1 MAKQS
6 PHTSLVMK
14 LIKENKFKEAH
25 EYVLLNLEQDSNHI
39 ESLYFGS
46 VCARYLKNYQQSN
59 DYLERLLTLS
69 PDMGRAYQE
78 LGHLNRDRGSLELAA
93 GYYRQACEMNPAL
106 ISSWQFLYDYYKDIG
121 KKDASSHALEQL
133 ENLKSLPNT
142 LLYINQILYEG
153 KLSEAEK
160 MCRDF
165 LKKDPKNTEAMSILS
180 EIASKLGY
188 LEDAEFLLENAVN
201 FEPNNSELRKKYL
214 IILRKRQKFS
224 KAMIQAEYLCKN
236 FPKNLSFKAQMA
248 IEIMQNGDYE
258 KAIEIFDSILKKA
271 PNDPNTLTSKGH
283 ALKTFGNNIDAIKSY
298 KLAHKAKP
306 DHGEA
311 YFSLANLKTYS
322 FKTSEIALM
331 KNQLENVNLLSKDR
345 VYFHFAL
352 AYALEKEGEYE
363 EAFSHL
369 EKGNEIKKINNRYS
383 IKGMKDEIHSQIQ
396 ICDSNF
402 FSSHGEGGLNKND
415 PIFILGLPRSGSTLI
430 EQILASHSQIDGTL
444 ELPNILSM
452 AHGLRGHDRLSNEG
466 KYPSVLKSL
475 TKDQRKEMG
484 LEYITDTF
492 IHRDKAPRFTDKMPN
507 NFRHIG
513 LIHLILPN
521 AKIIDARRYPLDCC
535 FSIYKQLFAQGQEF
549 SYGLEEIGNYYRNYI
564 DLMDHWNRVLPGKI
578 LKVNNEDIIND
589 LEGQVKRIID
599 YLELP
604 FEKECISFYNTKRS
618 VRTASSE
625 QVRKPINKDGVE
637 RWKPYSKK
645 LKPLVDCLGEEL
657 LKPEDIALIN

>member
-1 MAKQS
+1 MTKQS
-6 PHTSLVMK
+6 PHTSLVIK
-14 LIKENKFKEAH
+14 LIKENKFEEAH
-25 EYVLLNLEQDSNHI
+25 KYVLLNLRQDSNHI

-59 DYLERLLTLS
+59 DYLERLLALS

-78 LGHLNRDRGSLELAA
+78 LGHLSRDRGNLELAA

-121 KKDASSHALEQL
+121 KKDASNHALEQL

-142 LLYINQILYEG
+142 LLYISQILYEG

-283 ALKTFGNNIDAIKSY
+283 ALKTFGNNIDAIESY

-322 FKTSEIALM
+322 FKTSEIASM
-331 KNQLENVNLLSKDR
+331 KNQLENINLLSKDR

-383 IKGMKDEIHSQIQ
+383 INGMKDEIQSQIQ

-452 AHGLRGHDRLSNEG
+452 AHSLRGHDKLANQG

-484 LEYITDTF
+484 LEYIKDTF
-492 IHRDKAPRFTDKMPN
+492 MHRDKAPRFTDKMPN

-549 SYGLEEIGNYYRNYI
+549 SYGLEEIGSYYRNYI

-604 FEKECISFYNTKRS
+604 FEEECISFYNTKRS

-625 QVRKPINKDGVE
+625 QVRKPINKDGLE

-645 LKPLVDCLGEEL
+645 LKPLVDCLGEGL
-657 LKPEDIALIN
+657 LKSEDIALIN

>member
-93 GYYRQACEMNPAL
+93 GYYRQAFEMNPAL
-106 ISSWQFLYDYYKDIG
+106 ISSWQFLYDYYRDIG

-180 EIASKLGY
+180 EIASRLGY

-201 FEPNNSELRKKYL
+201 FEPNNPELRKKYL
-214 IILRKRQKFS
+214 IILRKKQKFS
-224 KAMIQAEYLCKN
+224 KAMIQAEYLCKT
-236 FPKNLSFKAQMA
+236 FPKNLSYKAQMA

>member
-1 MAKQS
+1 MTKQS
-6 PHTSLVMK
+6 PHTSLVIK
-14 LIKENKFKEAH
+14 LIKENKFEEAH
-25 EYVLLNLEQDSNHI
+25 KYVLLNLRQDSNHI

-59 DYLERLLTLS
+59 DYLERLLALS

-78 LGHLNRDRGSLELAA
+78 LGHLSRDRGNLELAA

-121 KKDASSHALEQL
+121 KKDASNHALEQL
-133 ENLKSLPNT
+133 DNLKSLPNT
-142 LLYINQILYEG
+142 LLYISQILYEG

-283 ALKTFGNNIDAIKSY
+283 ALKTFGNNIDAIESY

-322 FKTSEIALM
+322 FKTSEIASM
-331 KNQLENVNLLSKDR
+331 KNQLENINLLSKDR

-383 IKGMKDEIHSQIQ
+383 IDGMKDEIQSQIQ

-452 AHGLRGHDRLSNEG
+452 AHSLRGHDKLANQG

-484 LEYITDTF
+484 LEYIKDTF
-492 IHRDKAPRFTDKMPN
+492 MHRDKAPRFTDKMPN

-549 SYGLEEIGNYYRNYI
+549 SYGLEEIGSYYRNYI

-604 FEKECISFYNTKRS
+604 FEEECISFYNTKRS

-625 QVRKPINKDGVE
+625 QVRKPINKDGLE

-645 LKPLVDCLGEEL
+645 LKPLVDCLGEGL
-657 LKPEDIALIN
+657 LKSEDIALIN

>member
-1 MAKQS
+1 MTKQS
-6 PHTSLVMK
+6 PHTSLVIK
-14 LIKENKFKEAH
+14 LIKENKFEEAH
-25 EYVLLNLEQDSNHI
+25 KYVLLNLRQDSNHI

-78 LGHLNRDRGSLELAA
+78 LGHLSRDRGNLELAA

-121 KKDASSHALEQL
+121 KKDASNHALEQL
-133 ENLKSLPNT
+133 DNLKSLPNT
-142 LLYINQILYEG
+142 LLYISQILYEG

-283 ALKTFGNNIDAIKSY
+283 ALKTFGNNIDAIESY

-322 FKTSEIALM
+322 FKTSEIASM
-331 KNQLENVNLLSKDR
+331 KNQLENINLLSKDR

-383 IKGMKDEIHSQIQ
+383 IDGMKDEIQSQIQ

-452 AHGLRGHDRLSNEG
+452 AHSLRGHDKLANQG

-484 LEYITDTF
+484 LEYIKDTF
-492 IHRDKAPRFTDKMPN
+492 MHRDKAPRFTDKMPN

-549 SYGLEEIGNYYRNYI
+549 SYGLEEIGSYYRNYI

-604 FEKECISFYNTKRS
+604 FEEECISFYNTKRS

-625 QVRKPINKDGVE
+625 QVRKPINKDGLE

-645 LKPLVDCLGEEL
+645 LKPLVDCLGEGL
-657 LKPEDIALIN
+657 LKSEDIALIN

>member
-1 MAKQS
+1 MTKQS
-6 PHTSLVMK
+6 PHTSLVIK
-14 LIKENKFKEAH
+14 LIKENKFEEAH
-25 EYVLLNLEQDSNHI
+25 KYVLLNLRQDSNHI

-78 LGHLNRDRGSLELAA
+78 LGHLSRDRGNLELAA

-283 ALKTFGNNIDAIKSY
+283 ALKTFGNNIDAIESY

-322 FKTSEIALM
+322 FKTSEIASM
-331 KNQLENVNLLSKDR
+331 KNQLENINLLSKDR

-383 IKGMKDEIHSQIQ
+383 INGMKDEIQSQIQ

-452 AHGLRGHDRLSNEG
+452 AHSLRGHDKLANQG

-484 LEYITDTF
+484 LEYIKDTF
-492 IHRDKAPRFTDKMPN
+492 MHRDKAPRFTDKMPN

-549 SYGLEEIGNYYRNYI
+549 SYGLEEIGSYYRNYI

-604 FEKECISFYNTKRS
+604 FEEECISFYNTKRS

-625 QVRKPINKDGVE
+625 QVRKPINKDGLE

-645 LKPLVDCLGEEL
+645 LKPLVDCLGEGL
-657 LKPEDIALIN
+657 LKSEDIALIN

>member
-106 ISSWQFLYDYYKDIG
+106 ISSWQFLYDYYRDIG

-180 EIASKLGY
+180 EIASRLGY

-201 FEPNNSELRKKYL
+201 FEPNNPELRKKYL
-214 IILRKRQKFS
+214 IILRKKQKFS
-224 KAMIQAEYLCKN
+224 KAMIQAEYLCKT
-236 FPKNLSFKAQMA
+236 FPKNLSYKAQMA

-549 SYGLEEIGNYYRNYI
+549 SYGLEEIGSYYRNYI

>member
-106 ISSWQFLYDYYKDIG
+106 ISSWQFLYDYYRDIG

-165 LKKDPKNTEAMSILS
+165 LKKDPRNTEAMSILS
-180 EIASKLGY
+180 EIASRLGY

-201 FEPNNSELRKKYL
+201 FEPNNPELRKKYL
-214 IILRKRQKFS
+214 IILRKKQKFS
-224 KAMIQAEYLCKN
+224 KAMIQAEYLCKT
-236 FPKNLSFKAQMA
+236 FPKNLSYKAQMA

-363 EAFSHL
+363 EAFFHL

-549 SYGLEEIGNYYRNYI
+549 SYGLEEIGSYYRNYI

>member
-106 ISSWQFLYDYYKDIG
+106 ISSWQFLYDYYRDIG

-180 EIASKLGY
+180 EIASRLGY
-188 LEDAEFLLENAVN
+188 LDDAEFLLENAVN
-201 FEPNNSELRKKYL
+201 FEPNNPELRKKYL
-214 IILRKRQKFS
+214 IILRKKQKFS
-224 KAMIQAEYLCKN
+224 KAMIQAEYLCKT
-236 FPKNLSFKAQMA
+236 FPKNLSYKAQMA

-645 LKPLVDCLGEEL
+645 LKPLVDYLGEEL

>member
-1 MAKQS
+1 MTKQS
-6 PHTSLVMK
+6 PHTSLIIK
-14 LIKENKFKEAH
+14 LIKENKFEEAH
-25 EYVLLNLEQDSNHI
+25 KYVLLNLRQDSNHI

-59 DYLERLLTLS
+59 DYLERLLALS

-78 LGHLNRDRGSLELAA
+78 LGHLSRDRGNLELAA

-121 KKDASSHALEQL
+121 KKDASNHALEQL
-133 ENLKSLPNT
+133 DNLKSLPNT
-142 LLYINQILYEG
+142 LLYISQILYEG

-224 KAMIQAEYLCKN
+224 KAMIQAEYLCKT

-283 ALKTFGNNIDAIKSY
+283 ALKTFGNNIDAIESY

-322 FKTSEIALM
+322 FKTSEIASM
-331 KNQLENVNLLSKDR
+331 KNQLENINLLSKDR

-383 IKGMKDEIHSQIQ
+383 IDGMKDEIQSQIQ

-452 AHGLRGHDRLSNEG
+452 AHSLRGHDKLANQG

-484 LEYITDTF
+484 LEYIKDTF
-492 IHRDKAPRFTDKMPN
+492 MHRDKAPRFTDKMPN

-549 SYGLEEIGNYYRNYI
+549 SYGLEEIGSYYRNYI

-604 FEKECISFYNTKRS
+604 FEEECISFYNTKRS

-625 QVRKPINKDGVE
+625 QVRKPINKDGLE

-645 LKPLVDCLGEEL
+645 LKPLVDCLGEGL
-657 LKPEDIALIN
+657 LKSEDIALIN

>member
-1 MAKQS
+1 MTKQS
-6 PHTSLVMK
+6 PHMQDIIK
-14 LIKENKFKEAH
+14 LIKENKFEEA
-25 EYVLLNLEQDSNHI
+25 YDYILLNLENDSNHT
-39 ESLYFGS
+39 ESLYFGA
-46 VCARYLKNYQQSN
+46 VCSRYLKNFNQTNNHLKQ
-59 DYLERLLTLS
+59 LLSLS

-78 LGHLNRDRGSLELAA
+78 LGHLNRDKGNLEQAS

-106 ISSWQFLYDYYKDIG
+106 MASWQFLFDFYKSIG
-121 KKDASSHALEQL
+121 KKEAAEHALEQL
-133 ENLKSLPNT
+133 QYLKSLPNT

-153 KLSEAEK
+153 KLSEAEE

-165 LKKDPKNTEAMSILS
+165 LKKDPKNTQAMAILS
-180 EIASKLGY
+180 EIASRLGY

-201 FEPNNSELRKKYL
+201 FEPNNAELRKKYL

-224 KAMIQAEYLCKN
+224 KAMTQAKYLCKT

-258 KAIEIFDSILKKA
+258 EAIAIFDDILKKA

-283 ALKTFGNNIDAIKSY
+283 ALKTFGKNASAIESY
-298 KLAHKAKP
+298 KLAHGAKP

-322 FKTSEIALM
+322 FRTSEITTM
-331 KNQLENVNLLSKDR
+331 TNQLKNINLLSKDR

-352 AYALEKEGEYE
+352 AYALEKKGEYE
-363 EAFSHL
+363 QAFFHL

-383 IKGMKDEIHSQIQ
+383 IDRMKSEIQSQIK
-396 ICDSNF
+396 ICNSSF
-402 FSSHGEGGLNKND
+402 FSGHGEGGAEKND

-452 AHGLRGHDRLSNEG
+452 AHSLRGHDRLTNRGE
-466 KYPSVLKSL
+466 YPAILKSL
-475 TKDQRKEMG
+475 TAGQRKEMG
-484 LEYITDTF
+484 LEYINDTF
-492 IHRDKAPRFTDKMPN
+492 MHRDKAPRFTDKMPN

-549 SYGLEEIGNYYRNYI
+549 SYGLKEIGSYYRNYI
-564 DLMDHWNRVLPGKI
+564 DLMDHWNKVLPGKI
-578 LKVNNEDIIND
+578 LKVNNEDVIND

-599 YLELP
+599 YLGLS
-604 FEKECISFYNTKRS
+604 FEEECISFYNTKRS

-625 QVRKPINKDGVE
+625 QVRKPVNKDGLG
-637 RWKPYSKK
+637 RWKPYSSK
-645 LKPLVDCLGEEL
+645 LEPLVSCLGEEL
-657 LKPEDIALIN
+657 LKSEDIALIN

>member
-46 VCARYLKNYQQSN
+46 VCARYLMNYQQSN

-106 ISSWQFLYDYYKDIG
+106 ISSWQFLYDYYRDIG

-180 EIASKLGY
+180 EIASRLGY

-201 FEPNNSELRKKYL
+201 FEPNNPELRKKYL
-214 IILRKRQKFS
+214 IILRKKQKFS
-224 KAMIQAEYLCKN
+224 KAMIQAEYLCKT
-236 FPKNLSFKAQMA
+236 FPKNLSYKAQMA

-645 LKPLVDCLGEEL
+645 LKPLVDYLGKEL

>member
-78 LGHLNRDRGSLELAA
+78 LGHLNRDKGSLELAA

-106 ISSWQFLYDYYKDIG
+106 ISSWQFLYDYYRDIG

-180 EIASKLGY
+180 EIASRLGY

-201 FEPNNSELRKKYL
+201 FEPNNPELRKKYL
-214 IILRKRQKFS
+214 IILRKKQKFS
-224 KAMIQAEYLCKN
+224 KAMTQAEYLCKT
-236 FPKNLSFKAQMA
+236 FPKNLSYKAQMA

-645 LKPLVDCLGEEL
+645 LKPLVDYLGEEL

>member
-1 MAKQS
+1 MTKES

-25 EYVLLNLEQDSNHI
+25 EYVLQNLEQDSNHI

-46 VCARYLKNYQQSN
+46 VCARYLKNYRQSN

-106 ISSWQFLYDYYKDIG
+106 ISSWQFLYDYYRDIG
-121 KKDASSHALEQL
+121 KHDASSHALEQL

-180 EIASKLGY
+180 EIASRLGY

-201 FEPNNSELRKKYL
+201 FEPNNPELRKKYL
-214 IILRKRQKFS
+214 IILRKKQKFS
-224 KAMIQAEYLCKN
+224 KAMIQAEYLCKT
-236 FPKNLSFKAQMA
+236 FPKNLSYKAQMA

-283 ALKTFGNNIDAIKSY
+283 ALKTFGNNIDAIESY

-322 FKTSEIALM
+322 FKMNEITLM
-331 KNQLENVNLLSKDR
+331 KSQLENVNLLSKDR

-452 AHGLRGHDRLSNEG
+452 AHGLRGHDRLSNQG

-484 LEYITDTF
+484 LAYINDTF
-492 IHRDKAPRFTDKMPN
+492 MHRDKAPRFTDKMPN

-549 SYGLEEIGNYYRNYI
+549 SYGLEEIGSYYRNYI

-589 LEGQVKRIID
+589 LEGQAKRIID

-604 FEKECISFYNTKRS
+604 FEDECISFYNTKRS

-645 LKPLVDCLGEEL
+645 LKPLVDCLGEGL
-657 LKPEDIALIN
+657 LKSEDIALIN

>member
-25 EYVLLNLEQDSNHI
+25 EYVLLNLDQDSNHI

-106 ISSWQFLYDYYKDIG
+106 ISSWQFLYDYYRDIG

-180 EIASKLGY
+180 EIASRLGY

-201 FEPNNSELRKKYL
+201 FEPNNPELRKKYL
-214 IILRKRQKFS
+214 IILRKKQKFS
-224 KAMIQAEYLCKN
+224 KAMIQAEYLCKT
-236 FPKNLSFKAQMA
+236 FPKNLSYKAQMA

-383 IKGMKDEIHSQIQ
+383 MKGMKDEIHSQIQ

-645 LKPLVDCLGEEL
+645 LKPLVDYLGEEL

>member
-106 ISSWQFLYDYYKDIG
+106 ISSWQFLYDYYRDIG

-180 EIASKLGY
+180 EIASRLGY

-201 FEPNNSELRKKYL
+201 FEPNNPELRKKYL
-214 IILRKRQKFS
+214 IILRKKQKFS
-224 KAMIQAEYLCKN
+224 KAMIQAEYLCKT
-236 FPKNLSFKAQMA
+236 FPKNLSYKAQMA

-363 EAFSHL
+363 EAFFHL

-645 LKPLVDCLGEEL
+645 LKPLVDYLGEEL

>member
-1 MAKQS
+1 MTKQS
-6 PHTSLVMK
+6 PHTSLIIK
-14 LIKENKFKEAH
+14 LIKENKFEEAH
-25 EYVLLNLEQDSNHI
+25 KYVLLNLRQDSNHI

-59 DYLERLLTLS
+59 DYLERLLALS

-78 LGHLNRDRGSLELAA
+78 LGHLSRDRGNLELAA

-121 KKDASSHALEQL
+121 KKDASNHALEQL
-133 ENLKSLPNT
+133 DNLKSLPNT
-142 LLYINQILYEG
+142 LLYISQILYEG

-283 ALKTFGNNIDAIKSY
+283 ALKTFGNNIDAIESY

-322 FKTSEIALM
+322 FKTSEIASM
-331 KNQLENVNLLSKDR
+331 KNQLENINLLSKDR

-383 IKGMKDEIHSQIQ
+383 INGMKDEIQSQIQ

-452 AHGLRGHDRLSNEG
+452 AHSLRGHDKLANQG

-484 LEYITDTF
+484 LEYIKDTF
-492 IHRDKAPRFTDKMPN
+492 MHRDKAPRFTDKMPN

-549 SYGLEEIGNYYRNYI
+549 SYGLEEIGSYYRNYI

-604 FEKECISFYNTKRS
+604 FEEECISFYNTKRS

-625 QVRKPINKDGVE
+625 QVRKPINKDGLE

-645 LKPLVDCLGEEL
+645 LKPLVDCLGEGL
-657 LKPEDIALIN
+657 LKSEDIALIN

>member
-1 MAKQS
+1 MTKQS
-6 PHTSLVMK
+6 PHTSLVIK
-14 LIKENKFKEAH
+14 LIKENKFEEAH
-25 EYVLLNLEQDSNHI
+25 KYVLLNLRQDSNHI

-46 VCARYLKNYQQSN
+46 VCTRYLKNYQQSN
-59 DYLERLLTLS
+59 DYLERLLALS

-78 LGHLNRDRGSLELAA
+78 LGHLSRDRGNLELAA

-121 KKDASSHALEQL
+121 KKDASNHALEQL
-133 ENLKSLPNT
+133 DNLKSLPNT
-142 LLYINQILYEG
+142 LLYISQILYEG

-383 IKGMKDEIHSQIQ
+383 INGMKDEIQSQIQ

-452 AHGLRGHDRLSNEG
+452 AHSLRGHDKLANQG

-484 LEYITDTF
+484 LEYIKDTF
-492 IHRDKAPRFTDKMPN
+492 MHRDKAPRFTDKMPN

-549 SYGLEEIGNYYRNYI
+549 SYGLEEIGSYYRNYI

-604 FEKECISFYNTKRS
+604 FEEECISFYNTKRS

-625 QVRKPINKDGVE
+625 QVRKPINKDGLE

-645 LKPLVDCLGEEL
+645 LKPLVDCLGEGL
-657 LKPEDIALIN
+657 LKSEDIALIN

>member
-106 ISSWQFLYDYYKDIG
+106 ISSWQFLYDYYRDIG

-180 EIASKLGY
+180 EIASRLGY

-201 FEPNNSELRKKYL
+201 FEPNNPELRKKYL
-214 IILRKRQKFS
+214 IILRKKQKFS
-224 KAMIQAEYLCKN
+224 KAMIQAEYLCKT
-236 FPKNLSFKAQMA
+236 FPKNLSYKAQMA

-363 EAFSHL
+363 EAFFHL

-549 SYGLEEIGNYYRNYI
+549 SYGLEEIGSYYRNYI

>member
-1 MAKQS
+1 MTKQS
-6 PHTSLVMK
+6 PHTSLIIK
-14 LIKENKFKEAH
+14 LIKENKFEEAH
-25 EYVLLNLEQDSNHI
+25 KYVLLNLRQDSNHI

-59 DYLERLLTLS
+59 DYLERLLALS

-78 LGHLNRDRGSLELAA
+78 LGHLSRDRGNLELAA

-121 KKDASSHALEQL
+121 KKDASNHALEQL

-142 LLYINQILYEG
+142 LLYISQILYEG

-283 ALKTFGNNIDAIKSY
+283 ALKTFGNNIDAIESY

-322 FKTSEIALM
+322 FKTSEIASM
-331 KNQLENVNLLSKDR
+331 KNQLENINLLSKDR

-383 IKGMKDEIHSQIQ
+383 IDGMKDEIQSQIQ

-452 AHGLRGHDRLSNEG
+452 AHSLRGHDKLANQG

-484 LEYITDTF
+484 LEYIKDTF
-492 IHRDKAPRFTDKMPN
+492 MHRDKAPRFTDKMPN

-549 SYGLEEIGNYYRNYI
+549 SYGLEEIGSYYRNYI

-604 FEKECISFYNTKRS
+604 FEEECISFYNTKRS

-625 QVRKPINKDGVE
+625 QVRKPINKDGLE

-645 LKPLVDCLGEEL
+645 LKPLVDCLGEGL
-657 LKPEDIALIN
+657 LKSEDIALIN

>member
-106 ISSWQFLYDYYKDIG
+106 ISSWQFLYDYYRDIG

-133 ENLKSLPNT
+133 ENLKSLSNT

-180 EIASKLGY
+180 EIASRLGY

-201 FEPNNSELRKKYL
+201 FEPNNPELRKKYL
-214 IILRKRQKFS
+214 IILRKKQKFS
-224 KAMIQAEYLCKN
+224 KAMIQAEYLCKT
-236 FPKNLSFKAQMA
+236 FPKNLSYKAQMA

-363 EAFSHL
+363 EAFFHL

-549 SYGLEEIGNYYRNYI
+549 SYGLEEIGSYYRNYI

-645 LKPLVDCLGEEL
+645 LKPLVDYLGEEL

>member
-106 ISSWQFLYDYYKDIG
+106 ISSWQFLYDYYRDIG

-133 ENLKSLPNT
+133 ENLKSLPNI

-180 EIASKLGY
+180 EIASRLGY

-201 FEPNNSELRKKYL
+201 FEPNNPELRKKYL
-214 IILRKRQKFS
+214 IILRKKQKFS
-224 KAMIQAEYLCKN
+224 KAMIQAEYLCKT
-236 FPKNLSFKAQMA
+236 FPKNLSYKAQMA

-363 EAFSHL
+363 EAFFHL

>member
-106 ISSWQFLYDYYKDIG
+106 ISSWQFLYDYYRDIG

-180 EIASKLGY
+180 EIASRLGY

-201 FEPNNSELRKKYL
+201 FEPNNPELRKKYL
-214 IILRKRQKFS
+214 IILRKKQKFS
-224 KAMIQAEYLCKN
+224 KAMIQAEYLCKT
-236 FPKNLSFKAQMA
+236 FPKNLSYKAQMA

-383 IKGMKDEIHSQIQ
+383 IKGMKDEINSQIQ

-645 LKPLVDCLGEEL
+645 LKPLVDCFGEEL

>member
-59 DYLERLLTLS
+59 DYLERLLILS

-106 ISSWQFLYDYYKDIG
+106 ISSWQFLYDYYRDIG

-180 EIASKLGY
+180 EIASRLGY

-201 FEPNNSELRKKYL
+201 FEPNNPELRKKYL
-214 IILRKRQKFS
+214 IILRKKQKFS
-224 KAMIQAEYLCKN
+224 KAMIQAEYLCKT
-236 FPKNLSFKAQMA
+236 FPKNLSYKAQMA

-322 FKTSEIALM
+322 FKMSEIALM

-383 IKGMKDEIHSQIQ
+383 IKGMKDEIQSQIQ

-604 FEKECISFYNTKRS
+604 FEEECISFYNTKRS

>member
-1 MAKQS
+1 MTKQS
-6 PHTSLVMK
+6 PHTSLVIK
-14 LIKENKFKEAH
+14 LIKENKFEEAH
-25 EYVLLNLEQDSNHI
+25 KYVLLNLRQDSNHI

-78 LGHLNRDRGSLELAA
+78 LGHLSRDRGNLELAA

-121 KKDASSHALEQL
+121 KKDASNHALEQL

-142 LLYINQILYEG
+142 LLYISQILYEG

-283 ALKTFGNNIDAIKSY
+283 ALKTFGNNIDAIESY

-322 FKTSEIALM
+322 FKTSEIASM
-331 KNQLENVNLLSKDR
+331 KNQLENINLLSKDR

-383 IKGMKDEIHSQIQ
+383 INGMKDEIQSQIQ

-452 AHGLRGHDRLSNEG
+452 AHSLRGHDKLANQG

-484 LEYITDTF
+484 LEYIKDTF
-492 IHRDKAPRFTDKMPN
+492 MHRDKAPRFTDKMPN

-549 SYGLEEIGNYYRNYI
+549 SYGLEEIGSYYRNYI

-604 FEKECISFYNTKRS
+604 FEEECISFYNTKRS

-625 QVRKPINKDGVE
+625 QVRKPINKDGLE

-645 LKPLVDCLGEEL
+645 LKPLVDCLGEGL
-657 LKPEDIALIN
+657 LKSEDIALIN

>member
-106 ISSWQFLYDYYKDIG
+106 ISSWQFLYDYYRDIG

-180 EIASKLGY
+180 EIASRLGY

-224 KAMIQAEYLCKN
+224 KAMIQAEYLCKT
-236 FPKNLSFKAQMA
+236 FPKNLSYKAQMA

-466 KYPSVLKSL
+466 QYPSVLKSL

-513 LIHLILPN
+513 LIHLILPY

>member
-1 MAKQS
+1 MTKQS
-6 PHTSLVMK
+6 PHTSLIIK
-14 LIKENKFKEAH
+14 LIKENKFEEAH
-25 EYVLLNLEQDSNHI
+25 KYVLLNLRQDSNHI

-59 DYLERLLTLS
+59 DYLERLLALS

-78 LGHLNRDRGSLELAA
+78 LGHLSRDRGNLELAA

-121 KKDASSHALEQL
+121 KKDASNHALEQL
-133 ENLKSLPNT
+133 DNLKSLPNT
-142 LLYINQILYEG
+142 LLYISQILYEG

-283 ALKTFGNNIDAIKSY
+283 ALKTFGNNIDAIESY

-322 FKTSEIALM
+322 FKTSEIASM
-331 KNQLENVNLLSKDR
+331 KNQLENINLLSKDR
-345 VYFHFAL
+345 VHFHFAL

-383 IKGMKDEIHSQIQ
+383 IDGMKDEIQSQIQ

-452 AHGLRGHDRLSNEG
+452 AHSLRGHDKLANQG

-484 LEYITDTF
+484 LEYIKDTF
-492 IHRDKAPRFTDKMPN
+492 MHRDKAPRFTDKMPN

-549 SYGLEEIGNYYRNYI
+549 SYGLEEIGSYYRNYI

-604 FEKECISFYNTKRS
+604 FEEECISFYNTKRS

-625 QVRKPINKDGVE
+625 QVRKPINKDGLE

-645 LKPLVDCLGEEL
+645 LKPLVDCLGEGL
-657 LKPEDIALIN
+657 LKSEDIALIN

>member
-106 ISSWQFLYDYYKDIG
+106 ISSWQFLYDYYRDIG

-180 EIASKLGY
+180 EIASRLGY

-201 FEPNNSELRKKYL
+201 FEPNNPELRKKYL
-214 IILRKRQKFS
+214 IILRKKQKFS
-224 KAMIQAEYLCKN
+224 KAMIQAEYLCKT
-236 FPKNLSFKAQMA
+236 FPKNLSYKAQMA

-513 LIHLILPN
+513 LIHLILPY

>member
-106 ISSWQFLYDYYKDIG
+106 ISSWQFLYDYYRDIG
-121 KKDASSHALEQL
+121 KKDASSHALEQI

-165 LKKDPKNTEAMSILS
+165 LKKDPRNTEAMSILS
-180 EIASKLGY
+180 EIASRLGY

-201 FEPNNSELRKKYL
+201 FEPNNPELRKKYL
-214 IILRKRQKFS
+214 IILRKKQKFS
-224 KAMIQAEYLCKN
+224 KAMIQAEYLCKT
-236 FPKNLSFKAQMA
+236 FPKNLSYKAQMA

-645 LKPLVDCLGEEL
+645 LKPLVDYLGEEL

>member
-106 ISSWQFLYDYYKDIG
+106 ISSWQFLYDYYRDIG

-180 EIASKLGY
+180 EIASRLGY

-201 FEPNNSELRKKYL
+201 FEPNNPELRKKYL
-214 IILRKRQKFS
+214 IILRKKQKFS
-224 KAMIQAEYLCKN
+224 KAMIQAEYLCKT
-236 FPKNLSFKAQMA
+236 FPKNLSYKAQMA

-564 DLMDHWNRVLPGKI
+564 DLMDHWNKVLPGKI

-645 LKPLVDCLGEEL
+645 LKPLVDYLGEEL

>member
-106 ISSWQFLYDYYKDIG
+106 ISSWQFLYDYYRDIG

-180 EIASKLGY
+180 EIASRLGY

-201 FEPNNSELRKKYL
+201 FEPNNPELRKKYL
-214 IILRKRQKFS
+214 IILRKKQKFS
-224 KAMIQAEYLCKN
+224 KAMIQAEYLCKT
-236 FPKNLSFKAQMA
+236 FPKNLSYKAQMA

-352 AYALEKEGEYE
+352 AYALEKECEYE
-363 EAFSHL
+363 EAFFHL

>member
-1 MAKQS
+1 MTKQS
-6 PHTSLVMK
+6 PHTSLVIK
-14 LIKENKFKEAH
+14 LIKENKFEEAH
-25 EYVLLNLEQDSNHI
+25 KYVLLNLRQDSNHI

-59 DYLERLLTLS
+59 DYLERLLALS

-78 LGHLNRDRGSLELAA
+78 LGHLSRDRGNLELAA

-383 IKGMKDEIHSQIQ
+383 INGMKDEIQSQIQ

-452 AHGLRGHDRLSNEG
+452 AHSLRGHDKLANQG

-484 LEYITDTF
+484 LEYIKDTF
-492 IHRDKAPRFTDKMPN
+492 MHRDKAPRFTDKMPN

-549 SYGLEEIGNYYRNYI
+549 SYGLEEIGSYYRNYI

-604 FEKECISFYNTKRS
+604 FEEECISFYNTKRS

-625 QVRKPINKDGVE
+625 QVRKPINKDGLE

-645 LKPLVDCLGEEL
+645 LKPLVDCLGEGL
-657 LKPEDIALIN
+657 LKSEDIALIN

>member
-106 ISSWQFLYDYYKDIG
+106 ISSWQFLYDYYRDIG

-180 EIASKLGY
+180 EIASRLGY

-201 FEPNNSELRKKYL
+201 FEPNNPELRKKYL
-214 IILRKRQKFS
+214 IILRKKQKFS
-224 KAMIQAEYLCKN
+224 KAMIQAEYLCKT
-236 FPKNLSFKAQMA
+236 FPKNLSYKAQMA

-363 EAFSHL
+363 EAFFHL

>member
-1 MAKQS
+1 
-6 PHTSLVMK
+6 
-14 LIKENKFKEAH
+14 
-25 EYVLLNLEQDSNHI
+25 
-39 ESLYFGS
+39 
-46 VCARYLKNYQQSN
+46 
-59 DYLERLLTLS
+59 
-69 PDMGRAYQE
+69 
-78 LGHLNRDRGSLELAA
+78 
-93 GYYRQACEMNPAL
+93 
-106 ISSWQFLYDYYKDIG
+106 
-121 KKDASSHALEQL
+121 
-133 ENLKSLPNT
+133 
-142 LLYINQILYEG
+142 
-153 KLSEAEK
+153 

-283 ALKTFGNNIDAIKSY
+283 ALKTFGNNIDAIESY

-322 FKTSEIALM
+322 FKTSEIASM
-331 KNQLENVNLLSKDR
+331 KNQLENINLLSKDR
-345 VYFHFAL
+345 VHFHFAL

-363 EAFSHL
+363 EAFSNL

-383 IKGMKDEIHSQIQ
+383 INGMKDEIQSQIQ

-452 AHGLRGHDRLSNEG
+452 AHSLRGHDKLANQG

-484 LEYITDTF
+484 LEYIKDTF
-492 IHRDKAPRFTDKMPN
+492 MHRDKAPRFTDKMPN

-549 SYGLEEIGNYYRNYI
+549 SYGLEEIGSYYRNYI

-604 FEKECISFYNTKRS
+604 FEEECISFYNTNQFCQTKIHLFSTRKLFSDYYLCYKRFFLQ
-618 VRTASSE
+618 T
-625 QVRKPINKDGVE
+625 
-637 RWKPYSKK
+637 
-645 LKPLVDCLGEEL
+645 
-657 LKPEDIALIN
+657 

>member
-106 ISSWQFLYDYYKDIG
+106 ISSWQFLYDYYRDIG

-133 ENLKSLPNT
+133 ENLKSLSNT

-180 EIASKLGY
+180 EIASRLGY

-201 FEPNNSELRKKYL
+201 FEPNNPELRKKYL
-214 IILRKRQKFS
+214 IILRKKQKFS
-224 KAMIQAEYLCKN
+224 KAMIQAEYLCKT
-236 FPKNLSFKAQMA
+236 FPKNLSYKAQMA

-363 EAFSHL
+363 EAFFHL

>member
-106 ISSWQFLYDYYKDIG
+106 ISSWQFLYDYYRDIG

-133 ENLKSLPNT
+133 ENLKSLSNT

-180 EIASKLGY
+180 EIASRLGY

-201 FEPNNSELRKKYL
+201 FEPNNPELRKKYL
-214 IILRKRQKFS
+214 IILRKKQKFS
-224 KAMIQAEYLCKN
+224 KAMIQAEYLCKT
-236 FPKNLSFKAQMA
+236 FPKNLSYKAQMA

-363 EAFSHL
+363 EAFFHL

-578 LKVNNEDIIND
+578 LKVSNEDIIND

-645 LKPLVDCLGEEL
+645 LKPLVDYLGEEL

>member
-106 ISSWQFLYDYYKDIG
+106 ISSWQFLYDYYRDIG

-180 EIASKLGY
+180 EIASRLGY

-201 FEPNNSELRKKYL
+201 FEPNNPELRKKYL
-214 IILRKRQKFS
+214 IILRKKQKFS
-224 KAMIQAEYLCKN
+224 KAMIQAEYLCKT
-236 FPKNLSFKAQMA
+236 FPKNLSYKAQMA

-322 FKTSEIALM
+322 FKMSEIALM

-564 DLMDHWNRVLPGKI
+564 DLMDHWNKVLPGKI

-637 RWKPYSKK
+637 RWKPYSKN
-645 LKPLVDCLGEEL
+645 LKPLVDCLGEKL